1 MKKQALNKQAVP
13 ILQIH
18 DLTATIL
25 NFMMK
30 NINNNMVCTHFITH
44 NFQTATSHQTT
55 NWTAGLEH
63 SQQVQ
68 KKDG

>member
-30 NINNNMVCTHFITH
+30 NINNNTVCTHFITH
-44 NFQTATSHQTT
+44 NFQTATSH
-55 NWTAGLEH
+55 
-63 SQQVQ
+63 
-68 KKDG
+68 